1 MMPVIKHLFFYSLF
15 LAGNLCGS
23 DCVEAFPVLQEIEQ
37 LNSIDEQEV
46 YPLEDFETIFIVPEV
61 QDDRELETELMTS
74 DVQASEES
82 QALEG
87 FSHLDE
93 QVAVVHVDVPGL
105 QDTQAFLALEDEDE
119 DDIVPVPHELINSVK
134 KANKKKKKL
143 EKKERKSF
151 LKKLKRNH
159 A

>member
-1 MMPVIKHLFFYSLF
+1 MPVIKHIFFYSLF

-23 DCVEAFPVLQEIEQ
+23 DCVEAFSIVQDNEQFNGIE
-37 LNSIDEQEV
+37 EQEV
-46 YPLEDFETIFIVPEV
+46 YPLEDFETIFIVPDV
-61 QDDRELETELMTS
+61 QDDQELETELMTS

-82 QALEG
+82 QTLES

-93 QVAVVHVDVPGL
+93 QVAVVRVDAPGL
-105 QDTQAFLALEDEDE
+105 QEAEDFLALEDEDE

>member
-1 MMPVIKHLFFYSLF
+1 MPEIKHLFLYSLF

-23 DCVEAFPVLQEIEQ
+23 DCVEAFSILQEIEQ
-37 LNSIDEQEV
+37 LHSIDDQEV
-46 YPLEDFETIFIVPEV
+46 YPIEDFETIFIVPEV
-61 QDDRELETELMTS
+61 QDDQELETELMTLE
-74 DVQASEES
+74 VQTSEES
-82 QALEG
+82 EALEN

-93 QVAVVHVDVPGL
+93 QVAVLHVDVPGL
-105 QDTQAFLALEDEDE
+105 QETQDFLALEDEDE
-119 DDIVPVPHELINSVK
+119 DDIIPVPHELINSVK